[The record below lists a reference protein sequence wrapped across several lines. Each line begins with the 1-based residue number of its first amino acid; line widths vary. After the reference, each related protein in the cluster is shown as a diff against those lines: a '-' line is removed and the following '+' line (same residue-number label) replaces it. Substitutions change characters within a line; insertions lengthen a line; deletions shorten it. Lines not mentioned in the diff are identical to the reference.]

1 MITKTYLDGRLNQLE
16 ENLKKRINVKDETI
30 LHEIEKEIVSLK
42 ESIKL
47 LEEKIEED
55 RDMVRNYI
63 EMKNDM
69 GQRLE
74 ENKPN
79 NEKEDIITSDF

>member
-16 ENLKKRINVKDETI
+16 ENLKKRINAKDETVF
-30 LHEIEKEIVSLK
+30 HEIEKEIVSLK

-47 LEEKIEED
+47 LEERIEED
-55 RDMVRNYI
+55 RDIIRNYI
-63 EMKNDM
+63 TMKNDVK
-69 GQRLE
+69 QELE
-74 ENKPN
+74 KNKSD

>member
-16 ENLKKRINVKDETI
+16 ENLKKRINVKDETM

>member
-16 ENLKKRINVKDETI
+16 ENLKKRINAKDETMF
-30 LHEIEKEIVSLK
+30 HEIEKEVVSLK

-55 RDMVRNYI
+55 RDIIRNYI
-63 EMKNDM
+63 VMKNDM
-69 GQRLE
+69 KQGPE
-74 ENKPN
+74 KNKSN
-79 NEKEDIITSDF
+79 NEEDVITSDL

>member
-1 MITKTYLDGRLNQLE
+1 MITRTYLDGRLNQLE
-16 ENLKKRINVKDETI
+16 ENLKKRINAKDETV

-47 LEEKIEED
+47 LEERIEED
-55 RDMVRNYI
+55 RDIIRNYI
-63 EMKNDM
+63 TMKNDVK
-69 GQRLE
+69 QELE
-74 ENKPN
+74 NNKSD

>member
-16 ENLKKRINVKDETI
+16 ENLKKRINAKDEMVF
-30 LHEIEKEIVSLK
+30 HEIEKEIVSLK

-47 LEEKIEED
+47 LEERIEED
-55 RDMVRNYI
+55 RDIIRNYI
-63 EMKNDM
+63 TMKNDVK
-69 GQRLE
+69 QELE
-74 ENKPN
+74 KNKSD

>member
-16 ENLKKRINVKDETI
+16 ENLKKRINAKDETV

-47 LEEKIEED
+47 LEERIEED
-55 RDMVRNYI
+55 RDIIRNYI
-63 EMKNDM
+63 TMKNDVK
-69 GQRLE
+69 QESEKNRSD
-74 ENKPN
+74 